1 MTAPNATTT
10 SAPSELR
17 AVPVRHPGRW
27 VAIAILLVLLAMV
40 LNGLITNSQ
49 FQWDVVG
56 QYFTADVILQGL
68 VRTLE
73 LTAISMVVGILLGI
87 VLAVMRLS
95 PSPILSGA
103 SWVYVWIFRGT
114 PVLVQLLFWNFI
126 AALYPTI
133 SLAVPFGGPALIH
146 ADANT
151 LITPW
156 AAAILGLALNEAA
169 YMAEIVRAGIISVD

>member
-1 MTAPNATTT
+1 MLIGGLGMGFT
-10 SAPSELR
+10 LR
-17 AVPVRHPGRW
+17 AALAELDTEAEVVVVLGRAEIVGVRVHKAGVVEDRAVERGEDLVAILGLQRDL

-68 VRTLE
+68 ARTLE

-103 SWVYVWIFRGT
+103 SWVGCC
-114 PVLVQLLFWNFI
+114 L
-126 AALYPTI
+126 
-133 SLAVPFGGPALIH
+133 
-146 ADANT
+146 
-151 LITPW
+151 
-156 AAAILGLALNEAA
+156 
-169 YMAEIVRAGIISVD
+169 